1 MDCISPILDIA
12 TRLWDCTDK
21 RAVYVREL
29 PENLISLRNAME
41 KLQNVYEDVKDK
53 VERRETSEE
62 AVEILGMFPY
72 IIFSLYHLVLRY

>member
-53 VERRETSEE
+53 VEREE
-62 AVEILGMFPY
+62 KLQKK
-72 IIFSLYHLVLRY
+72 LLRY